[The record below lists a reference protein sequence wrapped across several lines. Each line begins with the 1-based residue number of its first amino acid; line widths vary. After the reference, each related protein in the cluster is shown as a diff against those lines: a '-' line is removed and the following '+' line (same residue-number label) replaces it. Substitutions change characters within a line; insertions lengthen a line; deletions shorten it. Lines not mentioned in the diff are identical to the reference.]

1 MYAVWRMCMAGMS
14 EYVGKGWFLVKY
26 LIACEDLSYLVHMNH
41 TNIGPVEHGV
51 LGDEHGAACI
61 SVTIVAVTTKARQV

>member
-14 EYVGKGWFLVKY
+14 EYVSKGWFLVKY

-51 LGDEHGAACI
+51 LGDEP
-61 SVTIVAVTTKARQV
+61 